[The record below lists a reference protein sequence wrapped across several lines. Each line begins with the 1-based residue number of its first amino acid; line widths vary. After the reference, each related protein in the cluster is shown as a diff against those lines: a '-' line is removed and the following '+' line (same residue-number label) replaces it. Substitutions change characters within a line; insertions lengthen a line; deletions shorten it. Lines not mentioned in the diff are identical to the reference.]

1 MIHLDSSFPSCFT
14 NQYDKI
20 AKILNTKEAKNH
32 IMLFSHSFFLFIAKL
47 EFALT
52 VLKPEPEGDAPD
64 QLFLLAPAVI
74 QKKDIQV
81 RACMSC

>member
-1 MIHLDSSFPSCFT
+1 MVISLCDYFFFP
-14 NQYDKI
+14 
-20 AKILNTKEAKNH
+20 
-32 IMLFSHSFFLFIAKL
+32 AKL

-52 VLKPEPEGDAPD
+52 VLKPEAQSDPAD

-81 RACMSC
+81 KT